1 MDKQLISKQ
10 IPLSSGWDVIVVGG
24 GPAGCTAA
32 AAASRLGAKTLVI
45 EQTGALG
52 GMGTQGLL
60 PAWCPFSDGEKMIYR
75 GLAEVVFNRASAFVP
90 QNEPG
95 KLDWVPIDTE
105 GLKRVY
111 DGIVT
116 ENGAEVLFHSF
127 VCGVEKKSDREID
140 ALIVGNKRGLTAYQ
154 AKTYVD
160 ATGDGDIAAWAGAD
174 FEIGEKGTGKLQLS
188 TLCFHLDNVDSFY
201 YPHTVRNFI
210 HGGDPRSVIHDIM
223 ADPEFPSINHPHLC
237 NNFVGPSTV
246 GYNAGHLA
254 LDTLSPESVSRGMIA
269 GRKLVSDYRNALAKH
284 APDAFGGAHIAA
296 TANLMGVREGRRIR
310 GDYVLSWR
318 DYVERRSFDDEIG
331 RNSYFIDIH
340 GGDSSITGEAQALL
354 KEKGHCEK
362 GESHGIPYRSLV
374 PEKLDNLLLSG
385 RCISSDRIVYGSVRV
400 MPVCLVT
407 GEAAGTAA
415 GLAVKSGVLN
425 LHHAEIAELRA
436 ELLKNGAY
444 IK

>member
-1 MDKQLISKQ
+1 MDKRLVSKQ
-10 IPLSSGWDVIVVGG
+10 IPLSSGWDVIVIGG

-32 AAASRLGAKTLVI
+32 AAASRLGAKTLI
-45 EQTGALG
+45 LEQTGALG

-75 GLAEVVFNRASAFVP
+75 GLAEVIFNRASAFVP

-105 GLKRVY
+105 SLKRVY

-140 ALIVGNKRGLTAYQ
+140 ALLVGNKRGLTAYQ

-160 ATGDGDIAAWAGAD
+160 ATGDGDVAAWAGAD
-174 FEIGEKGTGKLQLS
+174 FEIGEKGTGKLQPS

-201 YPHTVRNFI
+201 YTARTFM
-210 HGGDPRSVIHDIM
+210 HGKDPYSVVYDILK
-223 ADPEFPSINHPHLC
+223 DPEFPSIDHPHFC
-237 NNFVGPSTV
+237 NNFVGPSTI

-254 LDTLSPESVSRGMIA
+254 LDPLSPESVSRGMIA
-269 GRKLVSDYRNALAKH
+269 GRKLASDYRDALAKH
-284 APDAFGGAHIAA
+284 APDTFGGAHIAA
-296 TANLMGVREGRRIR
+296 TANLMGLREGRRIR
-310 GDYVLSWR
+310 GDYELTWR

-331 RNSYFIDIH
+331 RNCYYIDIH
-340 GGDSSITGEAQALL
+340 GGNSSLPRETQALL

-374 PEKLDNLLLSG
+374 PEKLDNLLVSG

-415 GLAVKSGVLN
+415 GLAVKNGVLN
-425 LHHAEIAELRA
+425 FHHAEIAELRA

-444 IK
+444 FL